1 MSDQEELLVSI
12 DDRIDVKP
20 YVFLSVRI
28 IDKTRE
34 RMPRQNEK
42 EKKKQNKKKK
52 KHVVTHK
59 NLKKIKVALPI

>member
-34 RMPRQNEK
+34 RMPRKNQ
-42 EKKKQNKKKK
+42 KQKKKK
-52 KHVVTHK
+52 KQ
-59 NLKKIKVALPI
+59 KKTNTLLLTKTWKK